1 MGGRGGSS
9 GGRSDE
15 GAGAAG
21 TGGDGAKIGENSG
34 GIKPAQTSY
43 SAPNC
48 RRNNSEKA
56 PSVTGIG
63 RSITVPTYGIA
74 AMQQVAHVTAQ
85 AIMNIA
91 TANNK
96 RNKT

>member
-1 MGGRGGSS
+1 MGGRGGES

-15 GAGAAG
+15 DAGAAG
-21 TGGDGAKIGENSG
+21 TGGGGAKMGENSG

-43 SAPNC
+43 PGPNC
-48 RRNNSEKA
+48 RRKNSEKT
-56 PSVTGIG
+56 PSVTAIG
-63 RSITVPTYGIA
+63 RRMTVPTYGIA

-91 TANNK
+91 TANTR

>member
-1 MGGRGGSS
+1 MGGRGGGSA
-9 GGRSDE
+9 GRSDE
-15 GAGAAG
+15 GADAAG

-43 SAPNC
+43 LGPNC
-48 RRNNSEKA
+48 RSNKSEKA

-63 RSITVPTYGIA
+63 RSMTVPTYGIA

-85 AIMNIA
+85 AIMNTAIA
-91 TANNK
+91 NSRRNN
-96 RNKT
+96 T